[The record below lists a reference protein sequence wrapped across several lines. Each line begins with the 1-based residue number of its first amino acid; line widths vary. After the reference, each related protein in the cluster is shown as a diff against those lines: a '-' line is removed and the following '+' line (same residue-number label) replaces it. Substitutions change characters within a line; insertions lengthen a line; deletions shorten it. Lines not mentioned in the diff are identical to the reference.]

1 MLHEQIKILCVKLGI
16 SVSELA
22 RLCGSSPQA
31 FGKKLK
37 RGSFS
42 PAELKEVAEKAGC
55 KYETKFILPNGDEV
69 TY

>member
-1 MLHEQIKILCVKLGI
+1 MLDEQVKILCVKLGI

-22 RLCGSSPQA
+22 RMCGTSPQA

-37 RGSFS
+37 RGTFS
-42 PAELKEVAEKAGC
+42 PDELKEVALNAGC

-69 TY
+69 IY